1 MQKIIYICTAEKR
14 KKGGKSMLK
23 KLSFLLAAIFCIFHC
38 YTAMF
43 GAASGIGQKA
53 IHLGLVLIIF
63 FLDYLAKEDRKWYCR
78 LADLF
83 FLFASAGSF
92 FYIMAIDKTIDLRSG
107 LVYTYDLI
115 FGVLL
120 IAALIEAT
128 RRSVG
133 TSLAIVVGCFLLYAF
148 GGAYLPGFL
157 AHAGM
162 DLSRL
167 ISVVYLGTDGIYGTA
182 IYASASYIVLFV
194 ILGAVFQETGVGDYF
209 TKLASRA
216 FGKFRGG
223 PAKVAVVAS
232 GLFGSISGSAIAN
245 VIGTGTFTIPMM
257 KKCGFEDEYAAAVE
271 ASASTGG
278 QIMPPVMGATAF
290 LIAEYLS
297 IPYFDLVKAALI
309 PAVLFYVA
317 ILMTVD
323 LYARKHDIKG
333 VPEEELPT
341 WKELGQSVY
350 LILPLIYLI
359 LAMSVLKMSV
369 TKAGITAIIATIVFT
384 LFSKRNRI
392 TPDKIKKIVKSS
404 IEGTKPVAIACGV
417 VGIII
422 GIVMGSGLGFRM
434 SAILID
440 LSGGNLAV
448 LLTLTMIVSLILGM
462 GVPTTAAYL
471 MLALLVVPTLKK
483 MDVLPLAAHLF
494 IFYFGIISNVTPPVA
509 LAAYAAA
516 GVARCNPTKTGFY
529 AFKLSLSGF
538 ILPFMFIYN
547 PVLLMQGEP
556 LEIIQAVI
564 TALLGIYSLSCALE
578 KIAFIWN
585 INRLEQIVLFA
596 SALLLI
602 VPGTVTDLMGLA
614 VLIAIFCLKYFGS
627 RKKETMQNA

>member
-1 MQKIIYICTAEKR
+1 
-14 KKGGKSMLK
+14 MLK
-23 KLSFLLAAIFCIFHC
+23 RLSFALAVLFCIFHC
-38 YTAMF
+38 WTAMF
-43 GAASGIGQKA
+43 GAAAGIGQKA

-63 FLDYLAKEDRKWYCR
+63 FLDYLAQEDRKWYCR
-78 LADLF
+78 VMDAF
-83 FLFASAGSF
+83 FILASAGSLI
-92 FYIMAIDKTIDLRSG
+92 YIMSIDKTIDLRSG
-107 LVYTYDLI
+107 MIYTYDIL

-120 IAALIEAT
+120 IITLIEAT
-128 RRSVG
+128 RRAVG
-133 TSLAIVVGCFLLYAF
+133 KSLAIVVICFIVYGF
-148 GGAYLPGFL
+148 MGQYMPGFL
-157 AHAGM
+157 AHVGM
-162 DLSRL
+162 DITR
-167 ISVVYLGTDGIYGTA
+167 ITSVVYLGTDGIYGTA

-194 ILGAVFQETGVGDYF
+194 ILGAVFNETGVGDYF

-223 PAKVAVVAS
+223 PAKIAVVAS

-290 LIAEYLS
+290 LIAEYLG

-323 LYARKHDIKG
+323 LYARKNNIKG
-333 VPEEELPT
+333 VPESELPT
-341 WKELGQSVY
+341 WKELVKNVY

-359 LAMSVLKMSV
+359 VSMSVFKMSV
-369 TKAGITAIIATIVFT
+369 TKSGITSIIASIVCT
-384 LFSKRNRI
+384 LFSARNRI
-392 TPDKIKKIVKSS
+392 TPAKLKKIVKAS
-404 IEGTKPVAIACGV
+404 INGAKPVAIACGV

-434 SAILID
+434 SSVLIQVSNGHLGIL
-440 LSGGNLAV
+440 LV
-448 LLTLTMIVSLILGM
+448 LTMVVSLILGM

-471 MLALLVVPTLKK
+471 MLALLVVPALKQ
-483 MDVLPLAAHLF
+483 MNVLPLAAHLF

-516 GVARCNPTKTGFY
+516 GVARCNPTKTGVF

-538 ILPFMFIYN
+538 ILPFMFVYN
-547 PVLLMQGEP
+547 PVLLMQGGA
-556 LEIIQAVI
+556 LEILQSLI
-564 TALLGIYSLSCALE
+564 TALLGIYSLSAALE
-578 KIAFIWN
+578 KFVFKWN
-585 INRLEQIVLFA
+585 INQAERLVLLA

-602 VPGTVTDLMGLA
+602 IPGTITDLIGFA
-614 VLIAIFCLKYFGS
+614 VLLGIFLIKTAEE
-627 RKKETMQNA
+627 KKGNYAKA

>member
-1 MQKIIYICTAEKR
+1 
-14 KKGGKSMLK
+14 MLK
-23 KLSFLLAAIFCIFHC
+23 RLSFALAVLFCIFHC
-38 YTAMF
+38 WTAMF
-43 GAASGIGQKA
+43 GAAAGIGQKA

-63 FLDYLAKEDRKWYCR
+63 FLDYLAQEDRKWYCR
-78 LADLF
+78 VMDAF
-83 FLFASAGSF
+83 FILASAGSLI
-92 FYIMAIDKTIDLRSG
+92 YIMSIDKTIDLRSG
-107 LVYTYDLI
+107 MIYTYDIL

-120 IAALIEAT
+120 IITLIEAT
-128 RRSVG
+128 RRAVG
-133 TSLAIVVGCFLLYAF
+133 KSLAIVVICFIVYGF
-148 GGAYLPGFL
+148 MGQYMPGFL
-157 AHAGM
+157 AHVGM
-162 DLSRL
+162 DITR
-167 ISVVYLGTDGIYGTA
+167 ITSVVYLGTDGIYGTA

-194 ILGAVFQETGVGDYF
+194 ILGAVFNETGVGDYF

-223 PAKVAVVAS
+223 PAKIAVVAS

-290 LIAEYLS
+290 LIAEYLG

-323 LYARKHDIKG
+323 LYARKNNIKG
-333 VPEEELPT
+333 VPESELPT
-341 WKELGQSVY
+341 WKELVKNVY

-359 LAMSVLKMSV
+359 VSMSVFKMSV
-369 TKAGITAIIATIVFT
+369 TKSGITSIIATIVCT
-384 LFSKRNRI
+384 LFSARNRI
-392 TPDKIKKIVKSS
+392 TPAKLKKIVKAS
-404 IEGTKPVAIACGV
+404 INGAKPVAIACGV

-434 SAILID
+434 SSVLIQVSNGHLGIL
-440 LSGGNLAV
+440 LV
-448 LLTLTMIVSLILGM
+448 LTMMVSLILGM

-471 MLALLVVPTLKK
+471 MLALLVVPALKQ
-483 MDVLPLAAHLF
+483 MNVLPLAAHLF

-516 GVARCNPTKTGFY
+516 GVARCNPTKTGVF

-538 ILPFMFIYN
+538 ILPFMFVYN
-547 PVLLMQGEP
+547 PVLLMQGGA
-556 LEIIQAVI
+556 LEILQSLI
-564 TALLGIYSLSCALE
+564 TALLGIYSLSAALE
-578 KIAFIWN
+578 KFVFKWN
-585 INRLEQIVLFA
+585 INQAERLVLLA

-602 VPGTVTDLMGLA
+602 IPGTITDLIGFA
-614 VLIAIFCLKYFGS
+614 VLLGIFLIKTAEE
-627 RKKETMQNA
+627 KKGNYAKA

>member
-1 MQKIIYICTAEKR
+1 
-14 KKGGKSMLK
+14 MLK
-23 KLSFLLAAIFCIFHC
+23 RLSFALAVLFCIFHC
-38 YTAMF
+38 WTAMF
-43 GAASGIGQKA
+43 GAAAGIGQKA

-63 FLDYLAKEDRKWYCR
+63 FLDYLAQEDRKWYCR
-78 LADLF
+78 VMDAF
-83 FLFASAGSF
+83 FILASAGSLI
-92 FYIMAIDKTIDLRSG
+92 YIMSIDKTIDLRSG
-107 LVYTYDLI
+107 MIYTYDIL

-120 IAALIEAT
+120 IITLIEAT
-128 RRSVG
+128 RRAVG
-133 TSLAIVVGCFLLYAF
+133 KSLAIVVICFIVYGF
-148 GGAYLPGFL
+148 MGQYMPGFL
-157 AHAGM
+157 AHVGM
-162 DLSRL
+162 DITR
-167 ISVVYLGTDGIYGTA
+167 ITSVVYLGTDGIYGTA

-194 ILGAVFQETGVGDYF
+194 ILGAVFNETGVGDYF

-223 PAKVAVVAS
+223 PAKIAVVAS

-290 LIAEYLS
+290 LIAEYLG

-323 LYARKHDIKG
+323 LYARKNNIKG
-333 VPEEELPT
+333 VPESELPT
-341 WKELGQSVY
+341 WKDLVKNVY

-359 LAMSVLKMSV
+359 VSMSVFKMSV
-369 TKAGITAIIATIVFT
+369 TKSGITSIIATIVCT
-384 LFSKRNRI
+384 LFSARNRI
-392 TPDKIKKIVKSS
+392 TPAKLKKIVKAS
-404 IEGTKPVAIACGV
+404 INGAKPVAIACGV

-434 SAILID
+434 SSVLIQVSNGHLGIL
-440 LSGGNLAV
+440 LV
-448 LLTLTMIVSLILGM
+448 LTMVVSLILGM

-471 MLALLVVPTLKK
+471 MLALLVVPALKQ
-483 MDVLPLAAHLF
+483 MNVLPLAAHLF

-516 GVARCNPTKTGFY
+516 GVARCNPTKTGVF

-538 ILPFMFIYN
+538 ILPFMFVYN
-547 PVLLMQGEP
+547 PVLLMQGGA
-556 LEIIQAVI
+556 LEILQSLI
-564 TALLGIYSLSCALE
+564 TALLGIYSLSAALE
-578 KIAFIWN
+578 KFVFKWN
-585 INRLEQIVLFA
+585 INQAERLVLLA
-596 SALLLI
+596 SAMLLI
-602 VPGTVTDLMGLA
+602 IPGTITDLIGFA
-614 VLIAIFCLKYFGS
+614 VLLGIFLIKTAEE
-627 RKKETMQNA
+627 KKGNYAKA

>member
-1 MQKIIYICTAEKR
+1 
-14 KKGGKSMLK
+14 MLK
-23 KLSFLLAAIFCIFHC
+23 RLSFALAVLFCIFHC
-38 YTAMF
+38 WTAMF
-43 GAASGIGQKA
+43 GAAAGIGQKA

-63 FLDYLAKEDRKWYCR
+63 FLDYLAQEDRKWYCR
-78 LADLF
+78 VMDAF
-83 FLFASAGSF
+83 FILASAGSLI
-92 FYIMAIDKTIDLRSG
+92 YIMSIDKTIDLRSG
-107 LVYTYDLI
+107 MIYTYDIL

-120 IAALIEAT
+120 IITLIEAT
-128 RRSVG
+128 RRAVG
-133 TSLAIVVGCFLLYAF
+133 KSLAIVVVCFIVYGF
-148 GGAYLPGFL
+148 MGQHMPGFL
-157 AHAGM
+157 AHVGM
-162 DLSRL
+162 DITR
-167 ISVVYLGTDGIYGTA
+167 ITSVVYLGTDGIYGTA

-194 ILGAVFQETGVGDYF
+194 ILGAVFNETGVGDYF

-223 PAKVAVVAS
+223 PAKIAVVAS

-290 LIAEYLS
+290 LIAEYLG

-323 LYARKHDIKG
+323 LYARKNNIKG
-333 VPEEELPT
+333 VPESELPT
-341 WKELGQSVY
+341 WKELVKNVY

-359 LAMSVLKMSV
+359 VSMSVFKMSV
-369 TKAGITAIIATIVFT
+369 TKSGITSIIATIVCT
-384 LFSKRNRI
+384 LFSARNRI
-392 TPDKIKKIVKSS
+392 TPDKLKKIVKAS
-404 IEGTKPVAIACGV
+404 INGAKPVAIACGV

-434 SAILID
+434 SSVLIQVSNGHLGIL
-440 LSGGNLAV
+440 LV
-448 LLTLTMIVSLILGM
+448 LTMVVSLILGM

-471 MLALLVVPTLKK
+471 MLALLVVPALKQ
-483 MDVLPLAAHLF
+483 MNVLPLAAHLF

-516 GVARCNPTKTGFY
+516 GVARCNPTKTGVF

-538 ILPFMFIYN
+538 ILPFMFVYN
-547 PVLLMQGEP
+547 PVLLMQGGA
-556 LEIIQAVI
+556 LEIIQSLI
-564 TALLGIYSLSCALE
+564 TALLGIYSLSAALE
-578 KIAFIWN
+578 KFVFKWN
-585 INRLEQIVLFA
+585 SNQAERLVLLA

-602 VPGTVTDLMGLA
+602 IPGTITDLIGFA
-614 VLIAIFCLKYFGS
+614 VLLGIFLIKTAEE
-627 RKKETMQNA
+627 KKGNYAKA